1 MRKKSPQS
9 SICEVSEVT
18 RLLTHIQQCAIDS
31 EGTSIRSDEVFVVAN
46 LLIQRLVWQHPNFD
60 QMIQEALDDL
70 HFSDGV

>member
-1 MRKKSPQS
+1 MRQKSPQS

-46 LLIQRLVWQHPNFD
+46 LLIQRLVWQL
-60 QMIQEALDDL
+60 LDDNEIGNIQI
-70 HFSDGV
+70 STR

>member
-1 MRKKSPQS
+1 MRKKFSQS
-9 SICEVSEVT
+9 SICEFSEVT